1 MQKTI
6 VVRQLGEFFSGFVE
20 INFEESPDLGSFFDR
35 NLNPDEI
42 ISNLQKFLNVRIENG
57 KTLLFFDE
65 IQACSRALLSL
76 RYIFEKRLE
85 LHVIAAGSLIDFELE
100 SISFPVGRVDFYY
113 LYPLPFTE
121 FITAMGK
128 ECLVK
133 YCN

>member
-42 ISNLQKFLNVRIENG
+42 ISNLQKFLNVSIENG

-76 RYIFEKRLE
+76 RHFFEKRPE

-100 SISFPVGRVDFYY
+100 SISF
-113 LYPLPFTE
+113 
-121 FITAMGK
+121 
-128 ECLVK
+128 
-133 YCN
+133 